1 MVIVQ
6 FVRLITKTRIQDFIR
21 NVINKTKLFFFFFFK
36 VYISFYIVLI
46 IFYVPITK
54 HYE

>member
-21 NVINKTKLFFFFFFK
+21 NVINKTKLFFFFFLKYTYHF
-36 VYISFYIVLI
+36 
-46 IFYVPITK
+46 T
-54 HYE
+54 